1 MTISAVSPSSGG
13 NLLGALSGNTG
24 TAEGEAGNGSFS
36 GLFAQ
41 LLGGRQIG
49 EQGQIQI
56 LGELPIA
63 ATDPGMTA
71 AATGLQDFLSQLPEE
86 IQALL
91 RDKKQGKQN
100 ELQEDSNGQGLLGAL
115 QAPITPTSIPATPD
129 ARLIEQHEV
138 ATIAPTSAQA
148 VPTTQSQATP
158 NQPLALPGL
167 LQEELTL
174 AQSTGSANLAAGP
187 EDFSQLLHSS
197 AVHGNTTPQTAPAQA
212 AAPQGSLD
220 TPVQDPRWSQ
230 EFGEKIVWMAR
241 NDQQQAQLSL
251 NPAHLGPLQITL
263 SLDSDQASANFTAAT
278 PEVRQA
284 IEDAMPRLREMLAS
298 AGISLGQTQV
308 GTQAQQEQAQARQE
322 RSGTR
327 SQGDEAILEADS
339 GSVTSVSPQRGNGLV
354 DLFA

>member
-56 LGELPIA
+56 LGDLPIA

-91 RDKKQGKQN
+91 RDKKGKQD
-100 ELQEDSNGQGLLGAL
+100 ETQEDSNGQGLLGAL
-115 QAPITPTSIPATPD
+115 QAPITPTSITTTPD
-129 ARLIEQHEV
+129 ADAGQGR
-138 ATIAPTSAQA
+138 IASLTASAA
-148 VPTTQSQATP
+148 QSLPDQSS
-158 NQPLALPGL
+158 ALTGQ

-197 AVHGNTTPQTAPAQA
+197 AVHGNTSPQTAPAQA
-212 AAPQGSLD
+212 AAHQSGLD

-308 GTQAQQEQAQARQE
+308 GTQAQQEQAQTRQE

>member
-56 LGELPIA
+56 LGDLPIA

-91 RDKKQGKQN
+91 RDKKQGKQD

-129 ARLIEQHEV
+129 ADTGQGK
-138 ATIAPTSAQA
+138 IALLTASTAQ
-148 VPTTQSQATP
+148 S
-158 NQPLALPGL
+158 LPGQSSAL
-167 LQEELTL
+167 TGQLQEELTL
-174 AQSTGSANLAAGP
+174 AQGAGSANLAAGP

-212 AAPQGSLD
+212 AHQGGLD

>member
-91 RDKKQGKQN
+91 RDKKQGKQD

-129 ARLIEQHEV
+129 ADTGQGK
-138 ATIAPTSAQA
+138 IASLTASAA
-148 VPTTQSQATP
+148 QSLPSQSS
-158 NQPLALPGL
+158 ALPGL

-197 AVHGNTTPQTAPAQA
+197 AVHGNTSPQTAPAQA

>member
-56 LGELPIA
+56 LGDLPIA
-63 ATDPGMTA
+63 VTDPGMTA

-91 RDKKQGKQN
+91 RDKKQGKQD

-115 QAPITPTSIPATPD
+115 QAPITPTSIPVTPD
-129 ARLIEQHEV
+129 AYAGQGK
-138 ATIAPTSAQA
+138 IASLTASAA
-148 VPTTQSQATP
+148 QSLPSQSS
-158 NQPLALPGL
+158 ALPGL

-197 AVHGNTTPQTAPAQA
+197 AVHGNTSPQTAPAQA
-212 AAPQGSLD
+212 AHQGSLD

>member
-91 RDKKQGKQN
+91 RDKKQGKQD

-129 ARLIEQHEV
+129 ADTGQGK
-138 ATIAPTSAQA
+138 IASLTASTAQ
-148 VPTTQSQATP
+148 S
-158 NQPLALPGL
+158 LPGQSSAL
-167 LQEELTL
+167 TGQLQEELTL
-174 AQSTGSANLAAGP
+174 AQGAGSANLAAGP

-212 AAPQGSLD
+212 AHQGGLD
-220 TPVQDPRWSQ
+220 TQVQDPRWSQ

>member
-56 LGELPIA
+56 LGDLPIA

-91 RDKKQGKQN
+91 RDKKQGKQD

-129 ARLIEQHEV
+129 ADAGQGR
-138 ATIAPTSAQA
+138 IASLTASAA
-148 VPTTQSQATP
+148 QSLPGQSS
-158 NQPLALPGL
+158 ALPGQ

-174 AQSTGSANLAAGP
+174 AQGAGSANLAAGP

-197 AVHGNTTPQTAPAQA
+197 AVHGNTSPQTAPAQA
-212 AAPQGSLD
+212 AAHQGGLD

>member
-13 NLLGALSGNTG
+13 NLLGALSGTTG
-24 TAEGEAGNGSFS
+24 TAEGDTGNGSFS

-63 ATDPGMTA
+63 ATDPGITT

-91 RDKKQGKQN
+91 RDKKQGKEN
-100 ELQEDSNGQGLLGAL
+100 ERQEDNDGQGLLGAL
-115 QAPITPTSIPATPD
+115 QTPITPTSIPATPD
-129 ARLIEQHEV
+129 ADAGQGR
-138 ATIAPTSAQA
+138 IASLTANAAQSLSGQSA
-148 VPTTQSQATP
+148 
-158 NQPLALPGL
+158 ALPGP

-174 AQSTGSANLAAGP
+174 SQGAGSANLAAGP

-197 AVHGNTTPQTAPAQA
+197 AVHSNTSPQTAPAQA
-212 AAPQGSLD
+212 AARPEGLN
-220 TPVQDPRWSQ
+220 TPVQDSRWSQ

-284 IEDAMPRLREMLAS
+284 IEDALPRLREMLAS

-308 GTQAQQEQAQARQE
+308 GTQAQQEQAQERQD
-322 RSGTR
+322 RAGTR
-327 SQGDEAILEADS
+327 SQGDEAILEVSS
-339 GSVTSVSPQRGNGLV
+339 GSASSVLPQRGNGLV

>member
-49 EQGQIQI
+49 EEGQIQI
-56 LGELPIA
+56 LGELPGA
-63 ATDPGMTA
+63 ATDLVA
-71 AATGLQDFLSQLPEE
+71 ATEVTGLQDFLSQLPEE

-91 RDKKQGKQN
+91 RDQSGSDKKDESQDGSDD
-100 ELQEDSNGQGLLGAL
+100 LGVLGAL
-115 QAPITPTSIPATPD
+115 QAPIVLPPSKTEPETGASPGRSTAALSST
-129 ARLIEQHEV
+129 AN
-138 ATIAPTSAQA
+138 
-148 VPTTQSQATP
+148 QS
-158 NQPLALPGL
+158 LPGQSPTL
-167 LQEELTL
+167 FGQFQEEQVLSQQT
-174 AQSTGSANLAAGP
+174 SSANLAAGS
-187 EDFSQLLHSS
+187 EEFSQLLHNPLP
-197 AVHGNTTPQTAPAQA
+197 GNASTQAAPAA
-212 AAPQGSLD
+212 ATAHPGNLN
-220 TPVQDPRWSQ
+220 TPVQDPRWPQ

-284 IEDAMPRLREMLAS
+284 IEDALPRLREMLAS

-339 GSVTSVSPQRGNGLV
+339 GSVTSVSTQRGNGLV

>member
-91 RDKKQGKQN
+91 RDKKGKQD
-100 ELQEDSNGQGLLGAL
+100 ETQEDSNGQGLLGAL
-115 QAPITPTSIPATPD
+115 QAPITPTSITTSPD
-129 ARLIEQHEV
+129 ADAGQGR
-138 ATIAPTSAQA
+138 IASLTASAA
-148 VPTTQSQATP
+148 QS
-158 NQPLALPGL
+158 LPGQSSAL
-167 LQEELTL
+167 TGQLQEELTL
-174 AQSTGSANLAAGP
+174 AQGAGSANLAAGP

-197 AVHGNTTPQTAPAQA
+197 AVHGNTSPQTAPAQA
-212 AAPQGSLD
+212 AAHQSGLD

-339 GSVTSVSPQRGNGLV
+339 GTVTSVSPQRGNGLV